1 MRWRCK
7 SIYNTPIM
15 STLAVYYGAVGQP
28 QMKAGEAGSIV
39 ASQLISKDIANLAM
53 DPVSAAGLA
62 SSAITFV
69 QFAYGFLTT
78 LYTIHDGGRDVVY
91 DEVAKVSKRM
101 RELSEAMLRDLP
113 TSAQS
118 QADIA
123 LANLAN
129 QCYILSVDILERTQK
144 TQARS
149 RGMGDLLKATLKA
162 VLSRNDIIRLQGNL
176 DNCRA
181 QLHLQYDVVQRYVQ
195 CTITVSIS
203 SKREVQH

>member
-1 MRWRCK
+1 LPDVVAVQ
-7 SIYNTPIM
+7 SIYNTPI
-15 STLAVYYGAVGQP
+15 VGAVAVRTTKQP
-28 QMKAGEAGSIV
+28 QIQAAEAGSCL
-39 ASQLISKDIANLAM
+39 ASHTISKDIANIAM
-53 DPVSAAGLA
+53 DPVSATGIA
-62 SSAITFV
+62 SSAIAFV
-69 QFAYGFLTT
+69 QLAYSFLSA
-78 LYTIHDGGRDVVY
+78 LYTIHDGGRDVEY
-91 DEVAKVSKRM
+91 DEVAEVSKRM

-129 QCYILSVDILERTQK
+129 QCYTLSVDISRRIQK

-149 RGMGDLLKATLKA
+149 RRMGDLLKATLKA

-181 QLHLQYDVVQRYVQ
+181 QLHLQYDVVQRYVHY
-195 CTITVSIS
+195 TIAARHST
-203 SKREVQH
+203 KREMQH